1 MQISFI
7 ILWLQLWKISAQ
19 IMYCNRLNTHLS
31 FFPNK
36 INACCSWSQG
46 PIYIENPSEKELFD
60 VDKICELKEKFI
72 SELKNNKI
80 LECCSNCTEL
90 QNGEYSESYKIK
102 KITFNHFTHCN
113 CKCIYCSRLCS
124 YQRNFTEVKRKSDY
138 YDVLPLIKI
147 LYEKNLI
154 SPEQTDIEFQGG
166 DCTVLDEFENIVNF
180 ILQNPSKETFFTF
193 TTNNIIYQPII
204 EKCFNLNKATLITSL
219 DSGCAETFKKIKRVD
234 KFDDCINNLKKYR
247 EKTNTKQLFI
257 KYIVVKNINDNINE
271 LQKFL
276 DIMKDVGVGF
286 ISFDIDFNDIL
297 INKGR
302 KFIIPPHYYKMKELT
317 EIFCSQNEINFVLND
332 YTKLIMEK
340 GFFE

>member
-1 MQISFI
+1 
-7 ILWLQLWKISAQ
+7 
-19 IMYCNRLNTHLS
+19 MYCNRLNTHLS
-31 FFPNK
+31 FFPDK

-46 PIYIENPSEKELFD
+46 PVYTENPQEFID
-60 VDKICELKEKFI
+60 IDKIITLKEKFI
-72 SELKNNKI
+72 SDFKNDKI
-80 LECCSNCTEL
+80 YEGCTNCVEL
-90 QNGEYSESYKIK
+90 QKGEYYGNYKIE

-124 YQRNFTEVKRKSDY
+124 YQRDFTEEKRKSEY
-138 YDVLPLIKI
+138 YDVFPIVKA
-147 LYEKNLI
+147 LYEKKLI
-154 SPEQTDIEFQGG
+154 DPMRIDIEFQGG
-166 DCTVLDEFENIVNF
+166 DCSVLDEFEDIVNF
-180 ILQNPSKETFFTF
+180 ILQNQSKETFFTF

-204 EKCFNLNKATLITSL
+204 EKCFNLNKGTLITSI

-317 EIFCSQNEINFVLND
+317 ETFCSQNEINFVLND